1 MPLDPTAVGWES
13 PPRETSWH
21 HEDCLLYALG
31 VGAGPADLAYVT
43 ENSLGV
49 EHRALPTMAVVLG
62 PFGDE
67 VWQAMGTFSW
77 AMMVHGGQEVVL
89 HRPVPTEGRIVTIH
103 RLAGM
108 WDKGKAAVVEIE
120 SNAVDAG
127 SGAAMFTLRTSLFIP
142 DRAPDHELRDR
153 TQPNQALIYRLSG
166 DRNPLHS
173 DPAFARKAGFEQ
185 PILHGLCTYGVT
197 GRALLKALCDDD
209 PDRFGGISGRFAS
222 PVLPGDEL
230 LVRMWEL
237 DDGAAFQT
245 VRADGNAILLRLP
258 RESFQELVVTHPQ
271 ILALVS
277 ELTEQRRTAIEAILH
292 GQGEGHDG
300 MSFL

>member
-13 PPRETSWH
+13 PPRETSWRS
-21 HEDCLLYALG
+21 EDCLLYALG

-43 ENSLGV
+43 ENSIGV

-62 PFGDE
+62 QFDDE

-89 HRPVPTEGRIVTIH
+89 HGPVPTEGRILTTH
-103 RLAGM
+103 RLAAM
-108 WDKGKAAVVEIE
+108 RDKGKAALVEVE

-127 SGAAMFTLRTSLFIP
+127 SGAAMFTLRTSLFIRGEGGWGGDRGPSAANLVP
-142 DRAPDHELRDR
+142 DRAPDHEIRDR
-153 TQPNQALIYRLSG
+153 IQPNQALIYRLSG

-173 DPAFARKAGFEQ
+173 DPAFAQKAGFDR
-185 PILHGLCTYGVT
+185 PILHGLCTYGFT

-209 PDRFGGISGRFAS
+209 PGRFGAMSGRFAS
-222 PVLPGDEL
+222 PALPGDEL
-230 LVRMWEL
+230 LVRIWTL

-245 VRADGNAILLRLP
+245 ERADGN
-258 RESFQELVVTHPQ
+258 VVFDAGRFT
-271 ILALVS
+271 
-277 ELTEQRRTAIEAILH
+277 
-292 GQGEGHDG
+292 
-300 MSFL
+300 FC